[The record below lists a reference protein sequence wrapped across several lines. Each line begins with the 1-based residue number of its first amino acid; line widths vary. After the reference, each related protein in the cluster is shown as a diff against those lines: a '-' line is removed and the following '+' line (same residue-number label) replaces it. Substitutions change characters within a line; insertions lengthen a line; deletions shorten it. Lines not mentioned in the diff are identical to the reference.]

1 MPELVIDLDD
11 LSAEA
16 LRAKAEYKGL
26 SVSEYARQQF
36 ICTNATWPASFWLTY
51 GALDDDS
58 FVAPKELDASLD
70 RAIPLFD

>member
-16 LRAKAEYKGL
+16 LRVKAERKGL

-36 ICTNATWPASFWLTY
+36 VCTSRTWPASFWLTY

-58 FVAPKELDASLD
+58 FVAPKEFDASLD
-70 RAIPLFD
+70 GAIPLFD

>member
-1 MPELVIDLDD
+1 MPELVIDLDA

-16 LRAKAEYKGL
+16 LRAKAECRGL

-36 ICTNATWPASFWLTY
+36 TCPDETWPASFWLTY

-58 FVAPKELDASLD
+58 FVEPEELDTSLD
-70 RAIPLFD
+70 GSIPLFD

>member
-1 MPELVIDLDD
+1 MPELVIGLDD

-16 LRAKAEYKGL
+16 LRAKAEHKGL
-26 SVSEYARQQF
+26 SSSEYARQQF
-36 ICTNATWPASFWLTY
+36 ACPNETWPASFWLAY

-70 RAIPLFD
+70 EALPLFD